1 METWYKTSNWSGKRI
16 IPVRVVRETNKQVVV
31 LETRFNGKEVESRNA
46 KSSTCDNYFK
56 TYREAYEFLLRRH
69 ARDIDLLESRLV
81 NAKAALNKF
90 AKDYKFEPI

>member
-46 KSSTCDNYFK
+46 KNGVHDNYFK
-56 TYREAYEFLLRRH
+56 TYKEAYDFIYKIYE
-69 ARDIDLLESRLV
+69 RDIETIQSRLEK
-81 NAKAALNKF
+81 AKVSFNKF
-90 AKDYKFEPI
+90 VKEYKS